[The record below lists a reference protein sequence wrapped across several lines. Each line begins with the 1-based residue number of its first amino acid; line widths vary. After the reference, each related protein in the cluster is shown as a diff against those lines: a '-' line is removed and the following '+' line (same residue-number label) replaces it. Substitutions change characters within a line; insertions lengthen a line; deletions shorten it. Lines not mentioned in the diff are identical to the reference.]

1 MALQY
6 NALVE
11 YILRCMSFAEWSLS
25 NPRIQLRQTSYV
37 RLISCLCRLYFIA
50 VCCSV
55 SLPIS
60 AHCLA
65 ALWVPMQNCAE
76 E

>member
-6 NALVE
+6 DALVK

-25 NPRIQLRQTSYV
+25 NPRIHLRQTHFMSV
-37 RLISCLCRLYFIA
+37 QTQFHCRLLFCQPA
-50 VCCSV
+50 
-55 SLPIS
+55 IS